1 MKLDRLILAAGV
13 FGSAVAFAQDPAT
26 VNERRE
32 NQQDRIANGTQSGQL
47 TAGETKNVEG
57 QEANLNR
64 EVHDDRQADGGKLTQ
79 TERQQVN
86 QQQNHLSNEIPS
98 GQDQRQRLQVREQ

>member
-1 MKLDRLILAAGV
+1 MKLNRLVLVGSFLGCAA
-13 FGSAVAFAQDPAT
+13 AFAQGPAT

-32 NQQDRIANGTQSGQL
+32 NQQDRIANGIQSGQL

-64 EVHDDRQADGGKLTQ
+64 EIRDDRQADGGKLTQ
-79 TERQQVN
+79 GEKQQVN
-86 QQQNHLSNEIPS
+86 QQQNNLSNEIH
-98 GQDQRQRLQVREQ
+98 QDKTNANTAHY